1 MKSGQHKLGFWG
13 ALFCYL
19 ALFGTFMLAGA
30 IGGMSTPSGPQ
41 SHGTDSNAITSTK
54 LTIAQA
60 DLIAKQEMAVWAF
73 WAMIGGIFTM
83 FGSFAALYFIR
94 ETLRATRDTLQDER
108 DRTAIEMRAY
118 IVVIPKGIEQDVGE
132 LRYRGQVEIH
142 NIGKTP
148 AHNVS
153 AKVRMKTSH
162 FDEKSFY
169 TKKFQTLA
177 ERTLLPDAR
186 MRQGTKETGWI
197 TDFCDQSEFIYVYGR
212 VDYTDYLQK
221 RRSTMFCHR
230 YNMQTFEGDTEDM
243 EPPGQ
248 PRTLIRTDMARHHIH
263 GNVAD

>member
-1 MKSGQHKLGFWG
+1 
-13 ALFCYL
+13 
-19 ALFGTFMLAGA
+19 MLAGA
-30 IGGMSTPSGPQ
+30 IGGMTSSRTPQGEGEIRQTAASTEL
-41 SHGTDSNAITSTK
+41 A
-54 LTIAQA
+54 LAQA
-60 DLIAKQEMAVWAF
+60 DLTAQQEMADWAF

-94 ETLRATRDTLQDER
+94 ETLRATRETLQDAR
-108 DRTAIEMRAY
+108 DRTAVEMRAY
-118 IVVIPKGIEQDVGE
+118 IVVIPRGIEQDVGE

-162 FDEKSFY
+162 FNEKSFN
-169 TKKFQTLA
+169 TRRFATLA

-212 VDYTDYLQK
+212 IDYIDYLQE

-230 YNMQTFEGDTEDM
+230 YNKETFEGDVDDM
-243 EPPGQ
+243 EPPGE
-248 PRTLIRTDMARHHIH
+248 PRILIRTDMARHHIH
-263 GNVAD
+263 GNIAD